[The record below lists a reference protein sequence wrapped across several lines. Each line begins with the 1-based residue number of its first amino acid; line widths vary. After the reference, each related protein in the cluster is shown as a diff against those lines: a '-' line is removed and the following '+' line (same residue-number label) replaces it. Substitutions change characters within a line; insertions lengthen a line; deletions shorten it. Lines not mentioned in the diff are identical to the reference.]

1 MPRLPQNPRVL
12 FIQTA
17 FIGDAVLLS
26 SMVRTWRKHRPDSI
40 CEVLVRKG
48 NGAMFADHPDV
59 AQVHEWDKSG
69 KGRNRRLWQLL
80 KAIRARNFG
89 VVFNAHRHLSSGVL
103 TAGSG
108 AKFRVGYR
116 ANPLSKFFTHRVLH
130 EIGDG
135 RHEAERLV
143 DLLRAVEP
151 NLAPSKPFKPRLF
164 PNPSAVDEAE
174 RAIAS
179 LDRPFVLLAPG
190 SQWFTKQWPTAR
202 WRQLVEL
209 LEADGRTVVL
219 FGGPAE
225 AETLRA
231 CLPESSSALMI
242 THLSLMSAYA
252 LVERASVV
260 VTNDSA
266 PLHWAS
272 GANTPTLAV
281 FCSTVPAF
289 GFGPMADRSAIFESK
304 EPLTCR
310 PCGLHGH
317 KACPQG
323 HFRCG
328 DVDAKSLALTIRKW
342 SAEA

>member
-26 SMVRTWRKHRPDSI
+26 SMVRTWRQQRPDST

-48 NGAMFADHPDV
+48 NGAMFAGHPDV
-59 AQVHEWDKSG
+59 AKVHEWAKVG
-69 KGRNRRLWQLL
+69 RGRNRRLWQLL
-80 KAIRARNFG
+80 KAIRARKFD

-116 ANPLSKFFTHRVLH
+116 TNPLSKFFTHRVLH
-130 EIGDG
+130 RIGDG

-151 NLAPSKPFKPRLF
+151 NLAASEPLKPRLF
-164 PNPSAVDEAE
+164 PSRSEAE
-174 RAIAS
+174 AAES
-179 LDRPFVLLAPG
+179 ALAGLVEPFVLLAPG
-190 SQWFTKQWPTAR
+190 SQWFTKQWPPAR
-202 WRQLVEL
+202 WRRLVEL

-231 CLPESSSALMI
+231 CLPESSAARMI
-242 THLSLMSAYA
+242 THLSLMGAYA

-289 GFGPMADRSAIFESK
+289 GFGPMADRAEIFES
-304 EPLTCR
+304 EEALDCR

-317 KACPQG
+317 KACPKG
-323 HFRCG
+323 HFRCS